1 MSDRFDINHVY
12 NILGLK
18 PGASVDEIKQAY
30 RQMAKTWHPDSFLE
44 PQQKLEAEEKIK
56 EINQAYARLK
66 FYQPDETNQ
75 SASTSTKIDLTPSNA
90 ESFYKLAMEKAQ
102 KGKYTEA
109 IEDFSKAIR
118 LNPKYFEAYK
128 YRGLACSKHSSPTPS
143 ASPQTKTT
151 IIERT
156 REVPVP
162 VAVPVPQQQV
172 TPPSAPR
179 QPDINITIP
188 PQQPAAEKAPSA
200 IQPTPKATQS
210 PTTSPTSNTPSSQNG
225 TSNTVAPGTKSDT
238 SKTTPPQGVDQSNST
253 SNSDSSTADDTTTG
267 GSAQ

>member
-1 MSDRFDINHVY
+1 MSIERESKN
-12 NILGLK
+12 
-18 PGASVDEIKQAY
+18 SEIKQESY
-30 RQMAKTWHPDSFLE
+30 TD
-44 PQQKLEAEEKIK
+44 
-56 EINQAYARLK
+56 ING
-66 FYQPDETNQ
+66 N
-75 SASTSTKIDLTPSNA
+75 IHNDLTRTTETVKNSAANPNSYTNGYVQGRNVERSYQQADLAQRDENNASGGLLLGIIITSLLGLVIAGVWYFNQQNNAAVDNTVPVVVPVPS
-90 ESFYKLAMEKAQ
+90 
-102 KGKYTEA
+102 
-109 IEDFSKAIR
+109 
-118 LNPKYFEAYK
+118 
-128 YRGLACSKHSSPTPS
+128 SSPTPS

-210 PTTSPTSNTPSSQNG
+210 PTT
-225 TSNTVAPGTKSDT
+225 NTVAPGTKSDT

-253 SNSDSSTADDTTTG
+253 SNSGSSTADDTSTG

>member
-1 MSDRFDINHVY
+1 MSIPNERESKNSEIKQESYTDINGNIHTDLTRTTETVKNSAANPNSY
-12 NILGLK
+12 TNGYVQGRNTERNYQQADLAERDNNNASRGLLLGIIVTFILGLIV
-18 PGASVDEIKQAY
+18 GGVWY
-30 RQMAKTWHPDSFLE
+30 FN
-44 PQQKLEAEEKIK
+44 QQNNAAV
-56 EINQAYARLK
+56 NNTVPVAV
-66 FYQPDETNQ
+66 PV
-75 SASTSTKIDLTPSNA
+75 PS
-90 ESFYKLAMEKAQ
+90 
-102 KGKYTEA
+102 
-109 IEDFSKAIR
+109 
-118 LNPKYFEAYK
+118 
-128 YRGLACSKHSSPTPS
+128 SSPTPS

-172 TPPSAPR
+172 TPPSVPR

-200 IQPTPKATQS
+200 IQPTPKVTQS
-210 PTTSPTSNTPSSQNG
+210 PTT
-225 TSNTVAPGTKSDT
+225 NTVAPGTKSDT

-253 SNSDSSTADDTTTG
+253 SNSGSSTANDSTTG

>member
-1 MSDRFDINHVY
+1 MSIPNEPESK
-12 NILGLK
+12 N
-18 PGASVDEIKQAY
+18 SEIKQESY
-30 RQMAKTWHPDSFLE
+30 TD
-44 PQQKLEAEEKIK
+44 
-56 EINQAYARLK
+56 INGNIH
-66 FYQPDETNQ
+66 T
-75 SASTSTKIDLTPSNA
+75 DLTRTTETVKNNAANPNSYTNGYVQGRNTERSYQQADLAQRDENSVSGGLLLGIIITSLLGLVIGGVWYFNQQNNAAVDNTVPVVVPVPS
-90 ESFYKLAMEKAQ
+90 
-102 KGKYTEA
+102 
-109 IEDFSKAIR
+109 
-118 LNPKYFEAYK
+118 
-128 YRGLACSKHSSPTPS
+128 SSPAPS

-188 PQQPAAEKAPSA
+188 PQQPAAEKAPSV
-200 IQPTPKATQS
+200 IQPTPKVTQS
-210 PTTSPTSNTPSSQNG
+210 PSSNTPNSQNEGG
-225 TSNTVAPGTKSDT
+225 TSSNTVVPGAKNDT

-253 SNSDSSTADDTTTG
+253 SNSGSPTADDTTTG

>member
-1 MSDRFDINHVY
+1 MSIPNERESKN
-12 NILGLK
+12 
-18 PGASVDEIKQAY
+18 SEIKQESYTDANGNIH
-30 RQMAKTWHPDSFLE
+30 T
-44 PQQKLEAEEKIK
+44 
-56 EINQAYARLK
+56 
-66 FYQPDETNQ
+66 
-75 SASTSTKIDLTPSNA
+75 DLTRTTETVKNSTANPNSYANGYVQGRNTERSYQQADLAQRDENNASGGLLLGIIFTSVLGLIIGGVWYFNQQNNAAVDTTVPVVVPVPS
-90 ESFYKLAMEKAQ
+90 
-102 KGKYTEA
+102 
-109 IEDFSKAIR
+109 
-118 LNPKYFEAYK
+118 
-128 YRGLACSKHSSPTPS
+128 SSPTPS
-143 ASPQTKTT
+143 ASPQPQTT

-210 PTTSPTSNTPSSQNG
+210 PTT
-225 TSNTVAPGTKSDT
+225 NTVAPGTKSDT

-253 SNSDSSTADDTTTG
+253 SNS
-267 GSAQ
+267 

>member
-1 MSDRFDINHVY
+1 MSIPNERESKNSEIKQESYTDINGNIHTDLTRTTETVKNSTANPNSY
-12 NILGLK
+12 TNGYVQGRNVERSYQQEDLAQRDENNASGGLLLGIILTSILGLII
-18 PGASVDEIKQAY
+18 GGVWYFNQQNNAAVDNTVPVAVPVP
-30 RQMAKTWHPDSFLE
+30 T
-44 PQQKLEAEEKIK
+44 
-56 EINQAYARLK
+56 
-66 FYQPDETNQ
+66 
-75 SASTSTKIDLTPSNA
+75 
-90 ESFYKLAMEKAQ
+90 
-102 KGKYTEA
+102 
-109 IEDFSKAIR
+109 
-118 LNPKYFEAYK
+118 
-128 YRGLACSKHSSPTPS
+128 SSPTPS

-188 PQQPAAEKAPSA
+188 PQQPAAEKAPSV

-210 PTTSPTSNTPSSQNG
+210 PTT
-225 TSNTVAPGTKSDT
+225 NTVAPSTKSDT

-253 SNSDSSTADDTTTG
+253 SNSGSSTADDTTTG